1 MLSFFPL
8 PSTHG
13 QEEAHVLCLFFCR
26 HTYDGNYD
34 DIPMIDENRRQFS
47 EECLSLEAS
56 RVRCQGFSQRGV
68 QLSYARPFLEEMQG
82 KFT

>member
-1 MLSFFPL
+1 
-8 PSTHG
+8 
-13 QEEAHVLCLFFCR
+13 
-26 HTYDGNYD
+26 
-34 DIPMIDENRRQFS
+34 MIDENRRQFS

-56 RVRCQGFSQRGV
+56 GVRCQGFSQRGV